1 MRRAILLLA
10 FGAIGLAA
18 CDTGP
23 NLDVR
28 TYELQYMDAT
38 AAANIIDPYVS
49 GDRGGDI
56 SIQQQTGI
64 ITVRE
69 SPEMLDRIGEVLAK
83 YDRPEPSVRL
93 HFRLIEANGQGTGT
107 DSELQDIRDALPED
121 VFRFKNYRQIAE
133 AVMTGIEH
141 SSISQAVSSG
151 GTFEQDT
158 NIPYHIEGQIGEVR
172 ASGDSGTVQLEVAL
186 RAGASFQFFRTAVN
200 ARLGQL
206 LVVGSAQPLPDRGAL
221 ILTVRPA
228 LERE

>member
-1 MRRAILLLA
+1 MRRVIVVLA
-10 FGAIGLAA
+10 CVAIGLAA

-28 TYELQYMDAT
+28 TFELQYIEPG
-38 AAANIIDPYVS
+38 AAATIIDPYVS

-56 SIQQQTGI
+56 SVQQETGV

-83 YDRPEPSVRL
+83 YDRPEPGVRL

-107 DSELQDIRDALPED
+107 DPELQEIRDALPEN

-151 GTFEQDT
+151 GTLEQ
-158 NIPYHIEGQIGEVR
+158 NGPPYHIEGQIGEIR
-172 ASGDSGTVQLEVAL
+172 ASGDSGTVQLQIAL
-186 RAGASFQFFRTAVN
+186 RMGSFEFFTTAVN

-221 ILTVRPA
+221 ILTVRPE
-228 LERE
+228 LDRQ